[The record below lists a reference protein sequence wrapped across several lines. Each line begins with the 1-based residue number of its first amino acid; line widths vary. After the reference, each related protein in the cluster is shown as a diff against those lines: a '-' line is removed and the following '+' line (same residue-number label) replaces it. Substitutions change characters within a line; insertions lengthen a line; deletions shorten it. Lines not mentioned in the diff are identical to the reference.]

1 MREKFGGK
9 EEGGQEEIGN
19 VGAGAY
25 WDGMIMGFQ
34 RNYGQVAQLVER
46 SPEKAGVGG
55 SIPSL
60 ATSFSTTCRP
70 SSGEFIPF
78 HSKTMDCVG
87 VPCVEFWPSMFA
99 QVALK
104 TASSLPL
111 RPRYASAARWAGAP
125 TKRT

>member
-25 WDGMIMGFQ
+25 WDGMIMEFQ

-60 ATSFSTTCRP
+60 ATSFSVTYKHPKTQ
-70 SSGEFIPF
+70 F
-78 HSKTMDCVG
+78 HSISFQNYGST
-87 VPCVEFWPSMFA
+87 
-99 QVALK
+99 
-104 TASSLPL
+104 SLPSWDRSVSWGCFWL
-111 RPRYASAARWAGAP
+111 RSSERI
-125 TKRT
+125 